1 MPITFHPLCPEN
13 LKEAFGLN
21 ITEDQRSESQLG
33 TVDEIIEKMCAIEE
47 IQQNV
52 IYDDA
57 LPIGYIAFRVFP
69 GDGKSG
75 GIDRFFIDHQYQ
87 AKGYG
92 TAALQL
98 ALKILC
104 DDLGCETV
112 QLNYMHFAL
121 NTASFYE
128 KLGFV
133 AEPPNNMGEV
143 KAVYTN
149 KKSN

>member
-1 MPITFHPLCPEN
+1 MTITFHPLCPEN

-33 TVDEIIEKMCAIEE
+33 TVDEIIEEMCAIEE

-57 LPIGYIAFRVFP
+57 LPVGYIALRVFP

-92 TAALQL
+92 TAASSIRQRW
-98 ALKILC
+98 
-104 DDLGCETV
+104 
-112 QLNYMHFAL
+112 
-121 NTASFYE
+121 
-128 KLGFV
+128 
-133 AEPPNNMGEV
+133 
-143 KAVYTN
+143 
-149 KKSN
+149 